1 MTKTLTV
8 MAARSNG
15 REQKASALSRVGRC
29 VSMRA
34 TLPERA
40 RTMLDEANDRTTST
54 FVAAT
59 SDTEEEVVDAE
70 ERTYL
75 RLVCRLR
82 PQVAAASYPHDRP
95 AR

>member
-8 MAARSNG
+8 MDARINA
-15 REQKASALSRVGRC
+15 REQKASALSRVGRW
-29 VSMRA
+29 VPMRA
-34 TLPERA
+34 TLPKRA
-40 RTMLDEANDRTTST
+40 RTMLGEANDRTMST

-59 SDTEEEVVDAE
+59 SGTEEGVVDAE

-82 PQVAAASYPHDRP
+82 PQVAAASYPHYRP
-95 AR
+95 TR

>member
-1 MTKTLTV
+1 
-8 MAARSNG
+8 
-15 REQKASALSRVGRC
+15 
-29 VSMRA
+29 MRA

-40 RTMLDEANDRTTST
+40 RTMLGETNDRTTST

-59 SDTEEEVVDAE
+59 SGTEGGVVDAE
-70 ERTYL
+70 ERKYL

-82 PQVAAASYPHDRP
+82 PQVAVASYPHDRP